1 MRTGSRKQILSPL
14 AVAAVLLAGCAT
26 PSTTLV
32 NQDMQAIR
40 CIASS
45 SGRSGTPQVLAN
57 RDRCV
62 REFKR
67 MGYLELPDVVLGVK
81 LVFTGAVDALGSK
94 RAGEVLPVVV
104 HRGDATLEFAPVLE
118 RR

>member
-1 MRTGSRKQILSPL
+1 PL

-26 PSTTLV
+26 PSGTTLV
-32 NQDMQAIR
+32 TQDMQAIR
-40 CIASS
+40 CSASS

-62 REFKR
+62 REFKS

-104 HRGDATLEFAPVLE
+104 HRGDATLGFAPVLE